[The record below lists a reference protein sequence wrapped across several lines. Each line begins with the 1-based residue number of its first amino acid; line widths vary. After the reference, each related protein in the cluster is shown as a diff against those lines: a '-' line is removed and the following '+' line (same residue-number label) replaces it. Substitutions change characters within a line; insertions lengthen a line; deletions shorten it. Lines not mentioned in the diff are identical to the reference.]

1 MIVFDRVSHDNRDGL
16 RRTRIL
22 EEASA
27 VFPAGRGVALLG
39 RNGAGK
45 STLLKL
51 ISGARRPDRGRI
63 LRQGTISWPVGFSG
77 SFHPDMSGIQNVRF
91 LARING
97 VDPDALVDF
106 VDGFA
111 RLGPHM
117 RRAYRT
123 YSSGMRSRLSMGA
136 SMGIGFDTYL
146 IDEVTSVGDAAFRQ
160 VAEDTLQDRLKS
172 SGAIIVSHAPETI
185 RRLCDC
191 GVVLHDCQLHFHD
204 DVESALAHHM
214 ETLAQAS
221 SFS

>member
-1 MIVFDRVSHDNRDGL
+1 MIVLEGVSHDNRDGL

-22 EEASA
+22 EEAST

-63 LRQGTISWPVGFSG
+63 WRRGTISWPVGFSG
-77 SFHPDMSGIQNVRF
+77 SFHPDMTGVQNVRF

-106 VDGFA
+106 VEGFA

-160 VAEDTLQDRLKS
+160 VAEDTLAHRLKE
-172 SGAIIVSHAPETI
+172 SGAIIVSHSDETI

-191 GVVLHDCQLHFHD
+191 GVVLHGRKLHYHD
-204 DVESALAHHM
+204 DVESALAHHHEAM
-214 ETLAQAS
+214 ARGLS
-221 SFS
+221 